1 MKNAVTY
8 AFCEK
13 HPAPEAYLD
22 RSVYDD
28 ARNMLVPKSFSG
40 NKKKS
45 TKEIWPN
52 LLKRSTISDTNQAKA
67 LSSITLLSTTLCHFG
82 FSRKNLTFGNI
93 YHFYQLQTGSTQ
105 NATCKKIL
113 EATNKDLWENYL
125 TPQKLLHAFSVLV
138 DYRNLCAHGERLYCA
153 KVGRSQDI
161 PFNKLADNLRAIL
174 PAKEHKEFFVKIIN
188 LFNAYGSSLHVATN
202 ESLLCDMGF
211 KIAGE
216 A

>member
-1 MKNAVTY
+1 MTDPSTLMRGIRLSLKAS
-8 AFCEK
+8 
-13 HPAPEAYLD
+13 PAI
-22 RSVYDD
+22 R
-28 ARNMLVPKSFSG
+28 
-40 NKKKS
+40 KKS

-52 LLKRSTISDTNQAKA
+52 LLKCSTISDTNQAKA

-93 YHFYQLQTGSTQ
+93 YHFYQLQTRSIQ

-113 EATNKDLWENYL
+113 EATNKDLRENYL

-138 DYRNLCAHGERLYCA
+138 DYRNLCAHGERLYCS

-174 PAKEHKEFFVKIIN
+174 PAKEHKEFFIKIIN
-188 LFNAYGSSLHVATN
+188 LFNAYGSSLHVVTN
-202 ESLLCDMGF
+202 ESLLCDMGVRDRGRGLAV
-211 KIAGE
+211 IPCSYNG
-216 A
+216 